1 MFFVDLL
8 FALAVALLLTA
19 IFTAGFRNRG
29 PWGMWWVFLL
39 VIFLGTWAGGLWL
52 APFGPTLFDVAWLPF
67 LFVGLLVALL
77 LAAAVPLARPPR
89 TYGEAAVAEA
99 RAEEAAIAAFSIFFW
114 ILLISLAVA
123 VVLAYVV

>member
-29 PWGMWWVFLL
+29 PWDVWWVFLL
-39 VIFLGTWAGGLWL
+39 VVFLATWAGGLWF

-77 LAAAVPLARPPR
+77 LAAAVPPARPPR
-89 TYGEAAVAEA
+89 TYGEAVAEA